1 MSKLQPVRGTKDLLF
16 EEAELYRKI
25 VETAK
30 KVSLLYG
37 FQEIATPVFEFSE
50 VFSKTL
56 GDTSD
61 IVNKEMYIFKD
72 RSGNELAL
80 RPEGTAGI
88 ARSFISNGLNQ
99 QAPLKFFYAGPMFRY
114 ERPQKG
120 RFRQFHQFGIEII

>member
-25 VETAK
+25 VEIVK

-37 FQEIATPVFEFSE
+37 FQEIATPIFEFSE

-80 RPEGTAGI
+80 RPEE
-88 ARSFISNGLNQ
+88 Q
-99 QAPLKFFYAGPMFRY
+99 QESRDLLYQMVSINKFR
-114 ERPQKG
+114 
-120 RFRQFHQFGIEII
+120 

>member
-72 RSGNELAL
+72 RSGNE
-80 RPEGTAGI
+80 
-88 ARSFISNGLNQ
+88 
-99 QAPLKFFYAGPMFRY
+99 
-114 ERPQKG
+114 
-120 RFRQFHQFGIEII
+120 